1 MPEGWE
7 KFSVAVLAARSFV
20 WAACAAGALAWPGV
34 AGAGP
39 LERELATI
47 LVDHPQI
54 QGAMKNIEA
63 ARHGIG
69 RARGPMFPKLSV
81 IGDTGPELLDSPAT
95 RQSESGSDVARTHIV
110 GGVTLTQNLFN
121 GFLTTNQVRSA
132 MIARALSEVTLR
144 GTTQQVLFE
153 AIQSYVDVLKQ
164 KRLIEIARETEQT
177 IQQQLELEDERVLRG
192 TGITVD
198 VLQAKSRLQI
208 AKEKRINFEG
218 ALQDAITKYTQ
229 SFNHPP
235 SIDTMTD
242 PRVPAEIVPSSLEH
256 AIEIAIS
263 ENPSLANSGNNVE
276 LARIKRSTIA
286 AELYPVVDVVGK
298 TNYEHNRNTT
308 FGTRRDYSLV
318 VQATWELFTGFA
330 TRSGQAQTAYEYAAT
345 RDAHRHAVNKV
356 MEQTRIAWQAVLT
369 SRERLELLEN
379 AVNIASEVF
388 ESRRALREAGRETVI
403 SVLDAENEVNNSQIN
418 LTGATYEERVAV
430 FQLLLAMGRL
440 NATFLNIAVE

>member
-1 MPEGWE
+1 MIRPIIIMI
-7 KFSVAVLAARSFV
+7 
-20 WAACAAGALAWPGV
+20 AAGAALCWG
-34 AGAGP
+34 GAADANP
-39 LERELATI
+39 LEKELASI
-47 LVDHPQI
+47 LVEHPQI

-63 ARHGIG
+63 ARYGIE
-69 RARGPMFPKLSV
+69 RARGPMFPRIAV
-81 IGDTGPELLDSPAT
+81 AGDTGPEIVDSPST
-95 RQSESGSDVARTHIV
+95 RASESGSDVTRTHIV
-110 GGVTLTQNLFN
+110 GSVTVTQNVFN
-121 GFLTTNQVRSA
+121 GFLTTTQLRSA
-132 MIARALSEVTLR
+132 AINKALTEVTLR
-144 GTTQQVLFE
+144 GTTQQVMFE
-153 AIQSYVDVLKQ
+153 AIQAYVDVLKQ
-164 KRLIEIARETEQT
+164 RRLIEIARETEKT
-177 IQQQLELEDERVLRG
+177 IQQQLELEDERVQRG

-208 AKEKRINFEG
+208 SKEKRVNFEG

-229 SFNHPP
+229 AFNRPP
-235 SIDTMTD
+235 PIETMTD
-242 PRVPAEIVPSSLEH
+242 PRVPAEIVPSSLEQ
-256 AIEIAIS
+256 AIEIAIAES
-263 ENPSLANSGNNVE
+263 PSLANSGNNVE
-276 LARIKRSTIA
+276 LAREKRSLIG
-286 AELYPVVDVVGK
+286 AELYPVVDIVGK

>member
-1 MPEGWE
+1 MPEACG
-7 KFSVAVLAARSFV
+7 KLPVVALAVSV
-20 WAACAAGALAWPGV
+20 LAWPGS

-39 LERELATI
+39 LERELASI

-63 ARHGIG
+63 ARYGIS
-69 RARGPMFPKLSV
+69 RARAPMFPKLTV
-81 IGDTGPELLDSPAT
+81 NGDSGPELVDSPVT
-95 RQSESGSDVARTHIV
+95 RSSNSGSDVVRTHIV
-110 GGVTLTQNLFN
+110 GAVTLTQNLFN
-121 GFLTTNQVRSA
+121 GFLTTSQLRTAAVN
-132 MIARALSEVTLR
+132 RALTEVTLR

-208 AKEKRINFEG
+208 SKEKRVNFEG
-218 ALQDAITKYTQ
+218 ALQDAISKYTQ
-229 SFNHPP
+229 SYNHPP
-235 SIDTMTD
+235 PIETMTD
-242 PRVPAEIVPSSLEH
+242 PRVPAEIVPSSLEN

-276 LARIKRSTIA
+276 LAREKRSVIA
-286 AELYPVVDVVGK
+286 AELYPVVDIVSK
-298 TNYEHNRNTT
+298 MNYEHNKNTVL
-308 FGTRRDYSLV
+308 GTRRDYSLV
-318 VQATWELFTGFA
+318 LQATWDLFSGFA
-330 TRSGQAQTAYEYAAT
+330 TRSGQAQTAFEHAAVK
-345 RDAHRHAVNKV
+345 DAHRHATNKV

-369 SRERLELLEN
+369 ARERLDLLEN

-388 ESRRALREAGRETVI
+388 DSRRALREAGRETVI
-403 SVLDAENEVNNSQIN
+403 SVLDAENEVNNTQIN

-440 NATFLNIAVE
+440 NASYLNIAVE

>member
-1 MPEGWE
+1 MIRP
-7 KFSVAVLAARSFV
+7 KILIM
-20 WAACAAGALAWPGV
+20 AAGLAVFWGGG
-34 AGAGP
+34 AGANP
-39 LERELATI
+39 LEKELASI

-54 QGAMKNIEA
+54 QGALKNIKA
-63 ARHGIG
+63 ARYGID
-69 RARGPMFPKLSV
+69 RARAPMFPKIAV
-81 IGDTGPELLDSPAT
+81 TGDTGPEIVDSPTT
-95 RQSESGSDVARTHIV
+95 RSSESGSDVARTHIV
-110 GGVTLTQNLFN
+110 GGVTVTQNLFN
-121 GFLTTNQVRSA
+121 GFLTTTQLRTAAINK
-132 MIARALSEVTLR
+132 ALTKVTLR

-153 AIQSYVDVLKQ
+153 AIQAYVDVLKQ
-164 KRLIEIARETEQT
+164 RRLIEIARETEKT
-177 IQQQLELEDERVLRG
+177 IQQQLELEDERVQRG

-208 AKEKRINFEG
+208 AKEKRVNFEG

-229 SFNHPP
+229 SFNRPP
-235 SIDTMTD
+235 PIETMTD
-242 PRVPAEIVPSSLEH
+242 PRVPAEIVPSSLEQ

-263 ENPSLANSGNNVE
+263 ENPSLANSGNNIE
-276 LARIKRSTIA
+276 LAREKRSLIA
-286 AELYPVVDVVGK
+286 AELYPVVDIVGK
-298 TNYEHNRNTT
+298 TNYEHNKNTAL
-308 FGTRRDYSLV
+308 GTRRDYSLV
-318 VQATWELFTGFA
+318 MQATWELFSGFA
-330 TRSGQAQTAYEYAAT
+330 TRSGQAQSAFEYAAT

-369 SRERLELLEN
+369 ARERLELLEN

-440 NATFLNIAVE
+440 NATFLSIAVE